1 MADSQRNSD
10 MQSPFANI
18 SGDETIK
25 KLNSDLQKGLN
36 SKDASDRLEKYGMN
50 SLEEKKTSYLKKLFE
65 YFWGPI
71 PWMIEIAAILSLVL
85 QKWPDFVVILSMLII
100 NAALGFFQEYKAGN
114 AIEALK
120 KKLALHARVLRDG
133 QWINIEAK
141 NLVPG
146 DIISVK
152 LGNVIPADVK
162 LLTGDYLTLDQ
173 SALTGESLPVTKK
186 VNDIAFSGTIAK
198 TGEMSGIVTE
208 TGMNT
213 FFGKT
218 AKLVSEA
225 KTESHFQKAVIKI
238 GDFLI
243 FSTLGICAI
252 ILIISIYRIEVD
264 KKLHESIGSI
274 VIFILVLVVAGIPI
288 ALPAV
293 LSATM
298 AIGAGVLAKM
308 KAIVSKLTA
317 VEELA
322 SLTILC
328 SDKTGT
334 LTQNKLT
341 VGEVVLIKSKDQN
354 EVMLNASLASNPDGQ
369 DAIDEAIYENVTDK
383 EEIKNYQ
390 RIKYT
395 PFDPVVKKAM
405 SKVKGK
411 DGIEFEV
418 AKGAPQVIL
427 KMVEANDELNKKV
440 TDTIE
445 AMAEKGYRTLGVAKT
460 INNKWEYLG
469 IIPLFDPPRVDTK
482 ETIDHLKNMGINIKM
497 VTGDHEAIARE
508 LSSKLDLGSNI
519 IPVASLYK
527 EGETA
532 EERAKSL
539 EEADGFAEVYPQHK
553 FDIVKALQSR
563 NHVTGMTGDGVND
576 APALKQ
582 ANIGIAVSG
591 ATDAAKEAADI
602 VLTQPGLLV
611 IARAVEESR
620 KIFNR
625 MKSYAM
631 YRISETVRL
640 LLFLFLSMIIFNDHP
655 LTAIMIILIALL
667 NDIPIMM
674 IAYDHMPI
682 DEKPSTWN
690 MKEILTIAV
699 GLAIVGVISTFGLFW
714 IGDQYWFSA
723 VKDPTQKFAFL
734 RTLSFM
740 GILCGG
746 NLTIYLTRNSKAIWT
761 KPLPEWKFFS
771 ATLISQLI
779 GTLVSVYGIGTSD
792 FIGIGWKYV
801 IYSWG
806 YILVWFLICM
816 LVKEMLYKIIGRETN
831 YIASK
836 IAIVEEKIHLK

>member
-1 MADSQRNSD
+1 MNSKPKND
-10 MQSPFANI
+10 MQSPFADI
-18 SGDETIK
+18 SADDTIK
-25 KLNSDLQKGLN
+25 KLNSDLKKGL
-36 SKDASDRLEKYGMN
+36 SDKTAKERLDEYGPN
-50 SLEEKKTSYLKKLFE
+50 SLEVKKVSNFKKILE

-85 QKWPDFVVILSMLII
+85 HKWPDFVVIFSMLII

-133 QWINIEAK
+133 NWINIEAK

-146 DIISVK
+146 DIISIK
-152 LGNVIPADVK
+152 LGNIVPADIK
-162 LLTGDYLTLDQ
+162 LSQGDYLSVDQ

-186 VNDIAFSGTIAK
+186 TNDIAYAGTIAK
-198 TGEMSGIVTE
+198 TGEMIGIVIE

-218 AKLVSEA
+218 AKLVGEA
-225 KTESHFQKAVIKI
+225 KTKSHFQKAVIKI

-252 ILIISIYRIEVD
+252 ILIISIYRIETAN
-264 KKLHESIGSI
+264 KLHETIGSI
-274 VIFILVLVVAGIPI
+274 IIFILVLVVAGIPI

-298 AIGAGVLAKM
+298 ALGAGKLAKM

-322 SLTILC
+322 SLNILC

-341 VGEVVLIKSKDQN
+341 VGEVVLFEAKDN
-354 EVMLNASLASNPDGQ
+354 EEVMLGAALASNPDGQ
-369 DAIDEAIYENVTDK
+369 DAIDEAIYNSLSNKDD
-383 EEIKNYQ
+383 IKNYQ
-390 RIKYT
+390 RLKYT

-405 SKVKGK
+405 AQVKDK
-411 DGIEFEV
+411 NNKEFTI

-427 KMVEANDELNKKV
+427 KMVNANEELTKK
-440 TDTIE
+440 
-445 AMAEKGYRTLGVAKT
+445 AMSTVEEMAAKGYRTLGVCKGT
-460 INNKWEYLG
+460 ENNYKYLG
-469 IIPLFDPPRVDTK
+469 IIPLFDPPREDTK
-482 ETIDHLKNMGINIKM
+482 ETIDHLKDMGIGVKM
-497 VTGDHEAIARE
+497 ITGDHEAIAKE
-508 LSSKLDLGSNI
+508 LSSKLDLGTNI
-519 IPVASLYK
+519 IPVARLYK
-527 EGETA
+527 DDETA
-532 EERAKSL
+532 EERAKSF

-553 FDIVKALQSR
+553 FDIVKALQSSKF
-563 NHVTGMTGDGVND
+563 VTGMTGDGVND

-582 ANIGIAVSG
+582 ADIGIAVSG

-602 VLTQPGLLV
+602 VLTEPGLLV

-640 LLFLFLSMIIFNDHP
+640 LLFLFLSMLVFNDHP

-682 DEKPSTWN
+682 DQKPSKWN
-690 MKEILTIAV
+690 MKEILTISV
-699 GLAIVGVISTFGLFW
+699 GLAIIGVISTFGLFW
-714 IGDQYWFSA
+714 MGDKFWFSNIQDSA
-723 VKDPTQKFAFL
+723 LKFSHL
-734 RTLSFM
+734 RTLAFM

-746 NLTIYLTRNSKAIWT
+746 NLTIYLTRNNNAIWT

-771 ATLISQLI
+771 ATLISQII
-779 GTLVSVYGIGTSD
+779 GTLAAVYGLGTND
-792 FIGIGWKYV
+792 FIGIGWKFAA
-801 IYSWG
+801 YSWA

-816 LVKEMLYKIIGRETN
+816 FVKEFLYKIIGRESH
-831 YIASK
+831 YLKSK
-836 IAIVEEKIHLK
+836 IGYLEEKMHLK